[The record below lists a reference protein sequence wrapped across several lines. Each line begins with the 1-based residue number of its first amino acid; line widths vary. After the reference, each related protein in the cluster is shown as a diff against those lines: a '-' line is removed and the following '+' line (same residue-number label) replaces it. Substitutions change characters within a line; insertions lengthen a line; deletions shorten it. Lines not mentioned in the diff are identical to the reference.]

1 MTTGLRITQ
10 GTFAYLHDFD
20 DDEIKAQI
28 QYGIDN
34 GWACAIEF
42 TDDPHPRNIYW
53 DMWGMPMFDIEDAA
67 AGLHEVNRCREAFP
81 NHYIRVTLYNSKLTK
96 QTTALQFLVN
106 RPPHEPGF
114 KLERQ
119 ESHDRAIRYT
129 MTPYATDKPPGERYD
144 SDGLGPRRGSNAD
157 GAADSPEG

>member
-10 GTFAYLHDFD
+10 GTFSYLPDFD

-34 GWACAIEF
+34 GWAVSVEF

-53 DMWGMPMFDIEDAA
+53 DMWGMPMFDIKDAA

-81 NHYIRVTLYNSKLTK
+81 NHYIRVSLYNRKLTK
-96 QTTALQFLVN
+96 QSTALQFLVN

-114 KLERQ
+114 RLERQ
-119 ESHDRAIRYT
+119 EGPNRVVHYSLTSYAADR
-129 MTPYATDKPPGERYD
+129 PHGERYP
-144 SDGLGPRRGSNAD
+144 SDGS
-157 GAADSPEG
+157 GAKK